1 MTEDQEQT
9 TQVTETGGVRTQGR
23 VKWFNNKAGY
33 GFITSSSGEN
43 GGEDVFVHHSALI
56 TESEQYKYL
65 VAGEYV
71 EFCRCETDDK
81 DHKWQAGEVKGVR
94 GGKLMCET
102 RNDNRVVR
110 GPGGPGGPSG
120 RSDQRQGREGD
131 VPVRRTRTF
140 RADDSYGGRNETRYR
155 GGGPRGAPRTL
166 LDENGE
172 VWELVRSRRPQTSRA
187 RKTNNTTDENA

>member
-9 TQVTETGGVRTQGR
+9 TQETGSDGVRTQGR

-43 GGEDVFVHHSALI
+43 EGEDVFVHHSALV

-71 EFCRCETDDK
+71 EFVRCETSDS
-81 DHKWQAGEVKGVR
+81 DHKWQAGEVKGVC

-102 RNDNRVVR
+102 RNDNRSVR
-110 GPGGPGGPSG
+110 GSRVENRHG
-120 RSDQRQGREGD
+120 RDGETLI
-131 VPVRRTRTF
+131 RRSRTF
-140 RADDSYGGRNETRYR
+140 ANDNTDNQRVRSETRYR
-155 GGGPRGAPRTL
+155 GGGPRGGPRTL
-166 LDENGE
+166 RDENGE
-172 VWELVRSRRPQTSRA
+172 VWELVRSRRPPARGRRTS
-187 RKTNNTTDENA
+187 NVTDENA